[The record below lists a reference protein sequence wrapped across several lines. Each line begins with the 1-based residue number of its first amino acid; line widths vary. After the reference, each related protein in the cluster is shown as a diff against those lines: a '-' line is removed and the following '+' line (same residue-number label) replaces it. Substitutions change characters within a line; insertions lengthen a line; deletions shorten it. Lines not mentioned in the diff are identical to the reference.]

1 MNPMDKDNKGE
12 QPEILVNFDQAT
24 LDPTV
29 VVDEA
34 DRTVVL
40 TDDETLVIQ
49 KTEQIDIVPVN
60 RPRKVYGGMWGPM
73 EIAAFAVSIIVM
85 MGVIALYM
93 FFVAP
98 SGRKLEEAKAERDRL
113 EQERNSAIAK
123 YGAITSTETG
133 VAKLVS
139 SVSDFESVYLPIADN
154 GRTALYQR
162 INGLIGTYGLTN
174 TNGPNYAPLEFSE
187 QQQQQKQ
194 DGEQTQQGD
203 QERGR
208 QKYKSIFPGVYVTM
222 TVEGS
227 YQNLRRFIQA
237 IETGNEFV
245 IISSIELEPTETKQ
259 KKNDES
265 QPAQNVPPT
274 MSGNPYA
281 ANTVRSFDPRNPAM
295 SRGPV
300 SPVQPTVQIPQ
311 GKTHGETVSLRLEM
325 AAYFRRPNFVPATEE
340 AVQ

>member
-40 TDDETLVIQ
+40 TEDEAYVIE
-49 KTEQIDIVPVN
+49 KIEQIDIVPIN

-73 EIAAFAVSIIVM
+73 EISAFAVSIIVM

-98 SGRKLEEAKAERDRL
+98 SGRKLEEIKAERDRL
-113 EQERNSAIAK
+113 EQERNSAVAK
-123 YGAITSTETG
+123 YGDITSTETG

-174 TNGPNYAPLEFSE
+174 TNGPNYAPLEFNE
-187 QQQQQKQ
+187 QQQQKQ
-194 DGEQTQQGD
+194 DGEQAQQSD

-265 QPAQNVPPT
+265 QPAQSAPPA

-281 ANTVRSFDPRNPAM
+281 ANTVRSFDPRNPTAG
-295 SRGPV
+295 RPQV
-300 SPVQPTVQIPQ
+300 QPVQPTVQIPQ

-325 AAYFRRPNFVPATEE
+325 AAYFRRPNFVPAGEE